1 MTLRGAIVGF
11 GEVARNGHWPAWA
24 ACSDARI
31 VAVVDRT
38 PERRALVAS
47 LAPAIETFATLDE
60 LASAMTIDFVD
71 ICTPPALHHEP
82 MLDAIAR
89 GWHVLCEKP
98 FLLDPIVLDVV
109 RRLAAERGVAVL
121 PVHNWKHAPIIRRAT
136 ETLLAG
142 AIGPLRRVEI
152 ETCRTREAAGA
163 DPARPDWRRDSAI
176 AGGGILMDHGWHAVY
191 LALHWFGRQAIG
203 VRASLHRPPEGG
215 VDDEASV
222 TIEFPG
228 GEATIALTWN
238 GDERRNTIR
247 FSGARGTVVIADDT
261 LHIRGTRDES
271 IRFARALSAGSHH
284 DDWFA
289 AMLPTV
295 VAAFQNPAL
304 AGPSFEE
311 AAECLS
317 IIQQAY
323 RHDPSLAAPPR

>member
-1 MTLRGAIVGF
+1 MLRGALVGF

-24 ACSDARI
+24 AQSDARI

-47 LAPAIETFATLDE
+47 LAPAIGTFATLEE

-71 ICTPPALHHEP
+71 ICTPPALHQQP

-109 RRLAAERGVAVL
+109 RRLAADRGLAVL
-121 PVHNWKHAPIIRRAT
+121 PVHNWKYAPIIRRAT
-136 ETLLAG
+136 EALHAG
-142 AIGPLRRVEI
+142 VIGPLRRVEI

-163 DPARPDWRRDSAI
+163 DLARPNWRRDSAI

-191 LALHWFGRQAIG
+191 LALQWFGRPAIG
-203 VRASLHRPPEGG
+203 VRAALHWPPGG
-215 VDDEASV
+215 GADDEASV
-222 TIEFPG
+222 AIEFPG
-228 GEATIALTWN
+228 GEATLALTWN
-238 GDERRNTIR
+238 SDERRNTIR
-247 FSGARGTVVIADDT
+247 LSGDLGTIVVADDT
-261 LHIRGTRDES
+261 LHIRGTSDES
-271 IRFARALSAGSHH
+271 ILFERALSAGSHH
-284 DDWFA
+284 DDWLT

-295 VAAFQNPAL
+295 VSAFRNPAL
-304 AGPSFEE
+304 AGPAFEE